1 MKAAAS
7 PATQHGQP
15 ATQQPRGVYPYR
27 RETVISVCGFSFMAS
42 SLTTKFGERDGIL
55 EIPEMPSMP
64 GARCNRQCSYM
75 SRQCSSLSPGAV
87 TCKLVSAPRPRLEDR
102 GFHISI
108 YKSFWCSN
116 DVSGGQSKIVLR
128 RLQQEW
134 FLSLD
139 IDIYREGRC
148 KLSNAAAGQPVTQQ
162 PRGVIDTFAPD
173 DDCRLWFL
181 VNM

>member
-1 MKAAAS
+1 MS
-7 PATQHGQP
+7 
-15 ATQQPRGVYPYR
+15 
-27 RETVISVCGFSFMAS
+27 
-42 SLTTKFGERDGIL
+42 
-55 EIPEMPSMP
+55 SMP

-139 IDIYREGRC
+139 VDICREGRC

-162 PRGVIDTFAPD
+162 PRGVYPYRRETVISVCGFSFMASSLTTKFGERDGILEIPGMPSMPGARCNRQCSYMSRQCSSQCHQALPPAS
-173 DDCRLWFL
+173 
-181 VNM
+181 

>member
-1 MKAAAS
+1 MSFWCSNDVSGGQSKIVLRRLQQEWFLSLDIDIYREGRCKLSNAAA
-7 PATQHGQP
+7 GQP
-15 ATQQPRGVYPYR
+15 VTQQPRGVYPYR

-116 DVSGGQSKIVLR
+116 DVSGG
-128 RLQQEW
+128 
-134 FLSLD
+134 
-139 IDIYREGRC
+139 
-148 KLSNAAAGQPVTQQ
+148 
-162 PRGVIDTFAPD
+162 
-173 DDCRLWFL
+173 
-181 VNM
+181 

>member
-1 MKAAAS
+1 M
-7 PATQHGQP
+7 
-15 ATQQPRGVYPYR
+15 
-27 RETVISVCGFSFMAS
+27 
-42 SLTTKFGERDGIL
+42 

-148 KLSNAAAGQPVTQQ
+148 KLSNAARPASHAATSRSVSIPSRDG
-162 PRGVIDTFAPD
+162 DF
-173 DDCRLWFL
+173 RLWFFIYGFFPYNKVWRKRWNFGNSRDVFDSWGAL
-181 VNM
+181 